1 MLNFLEKHNTANIV
15 KDKTCFRS
23 LDNPIRIDRFITNQ
37 PQCFQNTAV
46 FSTDLSHFHKMAATV
61 LKTSLSKASLKEI
74 LHRDYKNFEQD
85 KIRYKLK
92 NRIQNELN
100 SKLNAIVSLKRVF
113 VDIINEH
120 DSFKKKFLRA
130 NYAPHMTNRLR
141 KAIMKRSELKS

>member
-1 MLNFLEKHNTANIV
+1 
-15 KDKTCFRS
+15 
-23 LDNPIRIDRFITNQ
+23 
-37 PQCFQNTAV
+37 
-46 FSTDLSHFHKMAATV
+46 MAATV

-120 DSFKKKFLRA
+120 DSFKKKFLSA
-130 NYAPHMTNRLR
+130 YYAPHMTNRLR